1 VSIEIAS
8 SRKSLGGDSMVKGDD
23 SLCESGFTD
32 SDVISLYFDQIGDV
46 PLLDAT
52 EETTLAKQIE
62 QGIKAEQTLSEP
74 QDFGPDEYLELEAK
88 IKEGQEARQRFI
100 EANTRLVVSVAKHY
114 REYGLPFQDLIQAGN
129 IGLIRAVDKFDYRL
143 GNRFSTY
150 AIWWIRQSIKRA
162 LTEQSYTIRL
172 PYYLRSRLRR
182 IDTVTRILERRLE
195 HKPSIE
201 EIADALDE
209 PDVSQ
214 LRELLQISERTV
226 SLNAPTREGDE
237 TELLHLLADE
247 DSPSPADAV
256 QSQMMQEDLE
266 MIMHTALTAREMEVL
281 SQRFGLR
288 QYQRHT
294 LQELADKLGV
304 SRERIRQIERRA
316 LRKLRHPHHRRK
328 LLGYL
333 K

>member
-1 VSIEIAS
+1 
-8 SRKSLGGDSMVKGDD
+8 
-23 SLCESGFTD
+23 
-32 SDVISLYFDQIGDV
+32 
-46 PLLDAT
+46 
-52 EETTLAKQIE
+52 
-62 QGIKAEQTLSEP
+62 
-74 QDFGPDEYLELEAK
+74 
-88 IKEGQEARQRFI
+88 
-100 EANTRLVVSVAKHY
+100 
-114 REYGLPFQDLIQAGN
+114 
-129 IGLIRAVDKFDYRL
+129 
-143 GNRFSTY
+143 
-150 AIWWIRQSIKRA
+150 
-162 LTEQSYTIRL
+162 
-172 PYYLRSRLRR
+172 
-182 IDTVTRILERRLE
+182 LE
-195 HKPSIE
+195 HKPSVE

-209 PDVSQ
+209 PDVNQ

-266 MIMHTALTAREMEVL
+266 MIMNTALTAREMEVL

-288 QYQRHT
+288 QYHRHT